1 MRKFWSLINTIISGK
16 PKQSLPN
23 FLNINNTEINDP
35 IQIAEYFNNH
45 FSTIGKTLAN
55 KLASTSSTDFTTY
68 LSNQVSPSI
77 FFNPTC
83 TTEITHIINHL
94 NFNKSCGPDNIN
106 AKILKISLP
115 VITPLLTSLC
125 NDCLQYGVFPKC
137 LKIAKVVPIFKSGCN
152 YDICNYRPISILS
165 VFSKIIEKIVYKR
178 TVDFLNKHFVLIP
191 NQYGFRSNISNI
203 HAVLDIVSSCYENIE
218 SKQFSGLIFLD
229 LAKAFDTV
237 NHRILLKNLIIM
249 VSRVMLTNFS
259 NHFSQIACSMS
270 L

>member
-1 MRKFWSLINTIISGK
+1 M
-16 PKQSLPN
+16 SLPSYRTDGIIEYYLWHCVSHMPN
-23 FLNINNTEINDP
+23 PSSLRDCDLN
-35 IQIAEYFNNH
+35 
-45 FSTIGKTLAN
+45 S
-55 KLASTSSTDFTTY
+55 
-68 LSNQVSPSI
+68 
-77 FFNPTC
+77 
-83 TTEITHIINHL
+83 
-94 NFNKSCGPDNIN
+94 NKSCGPDNIK

-178 TVDFLNKHFVLIP
+178 TVDFLNKHSVLIP

-203 HAVLDIVSSCYENIE
+203 HAVLDIISTCYENIE

-249 VSRVMLTNFS
+249 VSGVILTNFS

-270 L
+270 LKIISHLLYVK